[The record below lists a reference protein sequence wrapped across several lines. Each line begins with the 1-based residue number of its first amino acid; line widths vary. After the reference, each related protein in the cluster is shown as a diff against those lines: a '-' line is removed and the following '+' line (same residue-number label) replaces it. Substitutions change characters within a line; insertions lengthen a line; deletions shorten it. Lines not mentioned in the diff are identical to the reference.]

1 MASSLVILRPSRR
14 WLAIQLI
21 ALAGLA
27 VVVVLAA
34 WYADGPHGAI
44 IATAIAAVMV
54 SMVSAWHA
62 DWMRHSAPRAIVA
75 TDDYVATLSR
85 TGERRYVPW
94 DSVRRATHA
103 ATFLGMRWRL
113 ETPVDCLVLRD
124 VGLDS
129 ARWGELWRV
138 LWVAVA
144 RRGGRVRVDA
154 LSNALFD

>member
-14 WLAIQLI
+14 WLTIQLM
-21 ALAGLA
+21 ALAALA

-34 WYADGPHGAI
+34 WRADGPQGAI
-44 IATAIAAVMV
+44 IATAITAVMV
-54 SMVSAWHA
+54 SMASAAHVE
-62 DWMRHSAPRAIVA
+62 WMRHSAPRAIVA
-75 TDDYVATLSR
+75 TGDYVATLSH
-85 TGERRYVPW
+85 TGERRYVQW
-94 DSVRRATHA
+94 DAVRRATHA

-113 ETPVDCLVLRD
+113 ETPVDCLILRD
-124 VGLDS
+124 VGLDPN
-129 ARWGELWRV
+129 RWGELWRV